1 MLNIKHLLFASAIM
15 ALSLAAPLQ
24 ISAKEATMFDNRG
37 AFQLRGKVADRSC
50 TAQTNLQS
58 ASNKPVGL
66 ALYWRPKKSL
76 FLLVSHPDA
85 TNDGSKQK
93 IRFRFPDG
101 KSIALK
107 LTLRDKTL
115 QARLG
120 IGSNI
125 PALFHEVKINSSVM
139 IELEGL
145 NDSFRIDLAEKGNVQ
160 QGLLDCQKW
169 LNQ

>member
-1 MLNIKHLLFASAIM
+1 MLIFKRFILAPALLVMSLTAPVHLW
-15 ALSLAAPLQ
+15 
-24 ISAKEATMFDNRG
+24 AKDATMFDNRG
-37 AFQLRGKVADRSC
+37 AFQLRGKVADNSC

-58 ASNKPVGL
+58 ASDKPVGL

-76 FLLVSHPDA
+76 YLLVSHPDVSE
-85 TNDGSKQK
+85 DGSKQK
-93 IRFRFPDG
+93 IRFSFPSG

-125 PALFHEVKINSSVM
+125 PALFHEVKVNSSVNV
-139 IELEGL
+139 ELVGL
-145 NDSFRIDLAEKGNVQ
+145 NDSFRIDLSEKGNVQ
-160 QGLLDCQKW
+160 QGLLDCRAW

>member
-1 MLNIKHLLFASAIM
+1 MLKLKRLMLAPAIL
-15 ALSLAAPLQ
+15 ALSVVAPLH

-37 AFQLRGKVADRSC
+37 AFQLRGKIADRSC

-58 ASNKPVGL
+58 ASDKPVGL

-76 FLLVSHPDA
+76 FLLVSHPDV
-85 TNDGSKQK
+85 TTDGSMQK

-101 KSIALK
+101 KSVALK

-120 IGSNI
+120 IGSSI
-125 PALFHEVKINSSVM
+125 PALFHEVKISSSVNV
-139 IELEGL
+139 ELVGL
-145 NDSFRIDLAEKGNVQ
+145 DDSFRIDLAEKGNVQ